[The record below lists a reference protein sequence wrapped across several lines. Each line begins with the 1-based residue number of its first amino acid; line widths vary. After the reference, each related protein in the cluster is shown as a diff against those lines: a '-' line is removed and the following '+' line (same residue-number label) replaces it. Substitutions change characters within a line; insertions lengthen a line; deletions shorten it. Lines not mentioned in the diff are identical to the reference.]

1 MVQRENLPVGFS
13 QRSLFS
19 AQKIGK
25 GKGKVVPN
33 KNSPRVGPAI
43 CWCTVYSTSKKADRF
58 SAKVAAAVDFLR
70 HKY

>member
-25 GKGKVVPN
+25 GEKVKSFLIKTV
-33 KNSPRVGPAI
+33 REWAQLYVG
-43 CWCTVYSTSKKADRF
+43 VYSTSKKADSF
-58 SAKVAAAVDFLR
+58 SAKAAVAVDFLR

>member
-25 GKGKVVPN
+25 GEKVKSFLIKTV
-33 KNSPRVGPAI
+33 REWAQLYVG
-43 CWCTVYSTSKKADRF
+43 VYSTSKKADRF
-58 SAKVAAAVDFLR
+58 SAKVAVAVDFLR